1 MDQLKQ
7 ELAVLVEAMK
17 AAAVDLADLAAV
29 ETAEIILDNLEI
41 LVLLMALEV
50 AEAKLEVETDLEEL

>member
-1 MDQLKQ
+1 MDHLKQ

-17 AAAVDLADLAAV
+17 AAEADLEDLAAV

-50 AEAKLEVETDLEEL
+50 AEAKVAVETDLEEL